1 MFLIFDVSGV
11 NDTKLI
17 VSLSIH
23 QMKKQLNVNEMH
35 LFQFRLSG
43 VLGNY
48 EAKSSA
54 PLLNKSVLIIIME
67 LWNHLTNVN
76 ESSINTSGI
85 TKNSKVMLFCFSFV
99 HYSLKPWDM

>member
-17 VSLSIH
+17 VMH
-23 QMKKQLNVNEMH
+23 QMKKQLNVNERH
-35 LFQFRLSG
+35 LFQFRPSG

-54 PLLNKSVLIIIME
+54 PLLNKSLLIIIME
-67 LWNHLTNVN
+67 LWHHLPNVN
-76 ESSINTSGI
+76 ESSINTSGK
-85 TKNSKVMLFCFSFV
+85 TKKSKVMLFCYSFI
-99 HYSLKPWDM
+99 HYSLKPWCM

>member
-17 VSLSIH
+17 VMH
-23 QMKKQLNVNEMH
+23 QIKKQLNVNERH
-35 LFQFRLSG
+35 LLQFRPSG

-54 PLLNKSVLIIIME
+54 LLLNKSLFDSFNIVL
-67 LWNHLTNVN
+67 
-76 ESSINTSGI
+76 
-85 TKNSKVMLFCFSFV
+85 
-99 HYSLKPWDM
+99 